1 METAWIQVFVL
12 TLAECVAPAGKTVCQ
27 EQEFQLEFL
36 NRADC
41 EVALQQF
48 VSLKEESASVIVN
61 TSRSGCAA
69 SARERQVFDS
79 VSAVSSASRDG
90 GEWQDPQAAAAAP
103 AASQASHQERLD
115 ELPDCSDVNGTPPCK
130 MDGIIVESEISG
142 KPVDVWRRD
151 P

>member
-48 VSLKEESASVIVN
+48 VALKEESASVIVN
-61 TSRSGCAA
+61 RGRSGCAA

-79 VSAVSSASRDG
+79 VSAVSSASRDA
-90 GEWQDPQAAAAAP
+90 GEWQDPQATAP
-103 AASQASHQERLD
+103 AASQVSHQERL
-115 ELPDCSDVNGTPPCK
+115 EALPDCNDVKGKPPCK

-142 KPVDVWRRD
+142 RPVEVWRRD